1 MARTKITKD
10 NVDKFIEEARACDS
24 KERARDTRDYETML
38 MEMIREE
45 FKDVL

>member
-10 NVDKFIEEARACDS
+10 NVNKFIEEARNVDT
-24 KERARDTRDYETML
+24 KEKAKDTKDYETML

-45 FKDVL
+45 FKGM

>member
-10 NVDKFIEEARACDS
+10 NVDKFIEEARSADS
-24 KERARDTRDYETML
+24 KERARDTKDYEAML

-45 FKDVL
+45 FKGM

>member
-10 NVDKFIEEARACDS
+10 NVTKFIEEARLEHKQDV
-24 KERARDTRDYETML
+24 RARDVKDYETML

-45 FKDVL
+45 FRGL

>member
-10 NVDKFIEEARACDS
+10 NVNKFIEEARGIDS
-24 KERARDTRDYETML
+24 KEKAKDTKDYETML

-45 FKDVL
+45 FKGM

>member
-10 NVDKFIEEARACDS
+10 NVDKFIEEARSIGS
-24 KERARDTRDYETML
+24 KEKAKDTKDYETML

-45 FKDVL
+45 FKGM

>member
-10 NVDKFIEEARACDS
+10 NVSKFIEEARNAGT
-24 KERARDTRDYETML
+24 KEKAKDTKDYETML

-45 FKDVL
+45 FKGM